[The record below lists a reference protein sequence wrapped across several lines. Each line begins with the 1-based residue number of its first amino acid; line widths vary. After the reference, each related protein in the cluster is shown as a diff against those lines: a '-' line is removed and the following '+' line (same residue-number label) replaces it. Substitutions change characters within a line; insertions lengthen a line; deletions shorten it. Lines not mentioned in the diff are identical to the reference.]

1 MSVEL
6 GGAHVDVFLE
16 RRSSYWPLGT
26 RLVHVTLQYRDGLL
40 NLGAERVDVQVGQ
53 LLRHVQLGH
62 VAGVRVL
69 AAVGPASRDN
79 APAGAHPLDPDSGHH
94 PVLPIPYFRAA
105 GSVRGKFFY

>member
-16 RRSSYWPLGT
+16 RRSSYWP
-26 RLVHVTLQYRDGLL
+26 
-40 NLGAERVDVQVGQ
+40 LGAERVDVQVGQ

-105 GSVRGKFFY
+105 GSVRED